1 MAERDLAVWGAA
13 EARPVNLNVLETY
26 RVGSGL
32 RQVGRGLCPRLLEEV
47 GQRAGGLGGAA
58 ARAELGLVQA
68 CVLDYGVGGGVAWQN
83 ADAGA

>member
-13 EARPVNLNVLETY
+13 EARPFDLNVLETY

-32 RQVGRGLCPRLLEEV
+32 RQVGRGLCLRLLEEA
-47 GQRAGGLGGAA
+47 GPRAGGLCGAT
-58 ARAELGLVQA
+58 ARAELALVQA

-83 ADAGA
+83 TDAGA